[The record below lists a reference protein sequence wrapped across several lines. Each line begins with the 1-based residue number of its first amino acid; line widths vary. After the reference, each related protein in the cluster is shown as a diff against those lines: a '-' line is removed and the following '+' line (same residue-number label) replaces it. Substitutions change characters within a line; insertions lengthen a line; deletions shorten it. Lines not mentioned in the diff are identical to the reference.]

1 MTNIRELDI
10 DDLDIPRFIPKA
22 RHYFGHFLPR
32 LQSLCLKSPE
42 GSCRQII
49 FFIGLFE
56 HLQDLTLLEGTLGKL
71 EHEPVDDLTPIPPFS
86 PPLQGRLVMMYF
98 MRAGFLES
106 MIGLLGGVRFR
117 YMDLFGVG
125 DTQILL
131 YACAETLE
139 TLRLYPADP
148 WGKQL

>member
-1 MTNIRELDI
+1 MQRLTWSSCIHLIGYAKNELVVSS
-10 DDLDIPRFIPKA
+10 L
-22 RHYFGHFLPR
+22 RHPVR
-32 LQSLCLKSPE
+32 VV
-42 GSCRQII
+42 
-49 FFIGLFE
+49 GL
-56 HLQDLTLLEGTLGKL
+56 LLEVRQAMTYL
-71 EHEPVDDLTPIPPFS
+71 
-86 PPLQGRLVMMYF
+86 R
-98 MRAGFLES
+98 
-106 MIGLLGGVRFR
+106 GGVRFR